1 MSDGKIFEYPLM
13 IRESHLDTFGH
24 VNNATYLQLFEEA
37 RWEIITQ
44 NGFGLDRVHE
54 TGQGPVILEVH
65 IRFMKELKLRS
76 HVTIKTQITEWE
88 GKINKLRQWI
98 ENEKGQNCCEA
109 EFTFSLF
116 DTKAR
121 KIIAPTPEWLKAL
134 GIN

>member
-1 MSDGKIFEYPLM
+1 
-13 IRESHLDTFGH
+13 
-24 VNNATYLQLFEEA
+24 
-37 RWEIITQ
+37 
-44 NGFGLDRVHE
+44 
-54 TGQGPVILEVH
+54 
-65 IRFMKELKLRS
+65 MKELKLRS